1 MSEWQKFKRNSKNLI
16 ILLIDF
22 KEKFMKKSIFLPTL
36 LLMLTA
42 CGEPTKPQETQAEP
56 TQVSEPTPTADYSQI
71 NKTEVQAYV
80 DKISDVI
87 AKTKTIN
94 PSDTTAMHDWS
105 KVIDNLKQE
114 GLRYGENLFSEPYGR
129 CAILGIDAQDYWQ
142 QVRGGDK
149 LNLASDV
156 LNRFNGNKKA
166 CEEVLQGLP

>member
-1 MSEWQKFKRNSKNLI
+1 MKNPFILFALI
-16 ILLIDF
+16 LA
-22 KEKFMKKSIFLPTL
+22 
-36 LLMLTA
+36 LTA
-42 CGEPTKPQETQAEP
+42 CGEPTQPQETQAEP

-80 DKISDVI
+80 DKISDAI

-94 PSDTTAMHDWS
+94 LSDTTAMHDWS

-114 GLRYGENLFSEPYGR
+114 GLQYGENLFDKPYGR

-142 QVRGGDK
+142 QVRGGDELK
-149 LNLASDV
+149 LASDV
-156 LNRFNGNKKA
+156 LNRFNDNKKA